1 MYKELRSNFLE
12 NSKSNQQR
20 VDKALDIY
28 SDIEFGIYKYL
39 NEKSDLFTVAEKIS
53 KASSLLPYDLLK
65 LFIKFKE
72 TTNESLKREML
83 LELHKD
89 IEKEIYSLKFK
100 QVDPVTFKSDKNIAA
115 SVEYYIKT
123 KIAPFGIPFI
133 YTYFNFVFLLLLILL
148 IALIDS
154 AATVT
159 EQIFLISLIFASLSY
174 LMVLYNIISEGFLKR
189 RFQRSYINWILL
201 LIFALGMP
209 SLMVFTDAWFRGI
222 LVFV

>member
-1 MYKELRSNFLE
+1 M
-12 NSKSNQQR
+12 
-20 VDKALDIY
+20 
-28 SDIEFGIYKYL
+28 
-39 NEKSDLFTVAEKIS
+39 
-53 KASSLLPYDLLK
+53 
-65 LFIKFKE
+65 
-72 TTNESLKREML
+72 
-83 LELHKD
+83 
-89 IEKEIYSLKFK
+89 KFK

-174 LMVLYNIISEGFLKR
+174 LMVLYNIISEVFLKDD
-189 RFQRSYINWILL
+189 SNAPI
-201 LIFALGMP
+201 
-209 SLMVFTDAWFRGI
+209 
-222 LVFV
+222 